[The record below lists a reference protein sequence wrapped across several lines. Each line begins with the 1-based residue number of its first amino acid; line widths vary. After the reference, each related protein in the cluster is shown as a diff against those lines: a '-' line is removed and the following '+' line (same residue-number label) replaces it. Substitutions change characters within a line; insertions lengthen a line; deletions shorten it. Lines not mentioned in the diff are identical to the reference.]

1 MTEQQRFP
9 LSWPAGWKR
18 TPYGQRRRAMF
29 HKVRRVQGPVPGTSY
44 QQKESLDLGD
54 GLKRLEGELRRLGAQ
69 RVVIS
74 SNLQLT
80 QDGRPYTK
88 QAKMLNDPG
97 VAVYFTL
104 KGQPRALACD
114 QWQSAAENMAAIAGH
129 IEAIRACDRYGVGT
143 LEQAF
148 AGYAALPA
156 NTAHNWRAV
165 FGLGDDV
172 RDLAR
177 VDERYRELARTAHPD
192 VGGSHDAMARL
203 SEARAAARQEL
214 GA

>member
-9 LSWPAGWKR
+9 LSWPAGWPR
-18 TPYGQRRRAMF
+18 TS
-29 HKVRRVQGPVPGTSY
+29 VRRQAPFCKRNRIEGGWTSN
-44 QQKESLDLGD
+44 QRLDIGD
-54 GLKRLEGELRRLGAQ
+54 GLNRLNGELRRLGASQ
-69 RVVIS
+69 IVVS
-74 SNLQLT
+74 SNLRLNI
-80 QDGRPYTK
+80 DGSINRS
-88 QAKMLNDPG
+88 QASPGDVG
-97 VAVYFTL
+97 VAVYFKL
-104 KGQPRALACD
+104 RGGPRVLACD
-114 QWQSAAENMAAIAGH
+114 RWTRIADNLAAIAGH

-203 SEARAAARQEL
+203 SEARVAARQEL